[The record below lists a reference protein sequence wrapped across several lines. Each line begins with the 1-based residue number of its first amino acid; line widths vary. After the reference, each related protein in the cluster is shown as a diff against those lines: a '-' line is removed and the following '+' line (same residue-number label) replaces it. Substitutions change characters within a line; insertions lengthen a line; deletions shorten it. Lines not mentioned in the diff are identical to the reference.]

1 MSTIEDKAFKEAILD
16 LVVPNWRGQRICDVR
31 IEVPVR
37 GQVRV
42 DYEQIIPGDKRGSK
56 VSKRFIVTA
65 TEEAQ

>member
-1 MSTIEDKAFKEAILD
+1 MSTPEDKSFKDAILD
-16 LVVPNWRGQRICDVR
+16 LVVPGWRGQHICDVR

-37 GQVRV
+37 GPVRV
-42 DYEQIIPGDKRGSK
+42 EYEQIIPGDKRGSK